1 MKPILRDYLGEDDF
15 WRVRR
20 FLQEVFLLNNR
31 LEHSW
36 HVARWEYLRWH
47 MFENCRLFDS
57 MEEAVTLWET
67 PDGQI
72 AAVVNPIEA
81 DEAFI
86 QIHPAFRT
94 LDLEAEIIIH
104 AERNFHTTRP
114 DGSRRLYIPVD
125 EDDHFRKDVLA
136 RLGYEGK
143 GSLGWEHYHDLVL
156 PLPEAPTPPGYTLRS
171 MGDLDEH
178 PARNWASW
186 LAFHPDEPEENFD
199 GDWSWVANLQR
210 CPLYRRDLDVVAV
223 TADGEIAAF
232 CTVLYDDATRSA
244 VTKLVGTAAPHW
256 RRGLGKALQF
266 ECFHRLHRM
275 GCTRV
280 FAKATDEVADALYT
294 STMAERYISETWIK
308 DYTL

>member
-1 MKPILRDYLGEDDF
+1 MKPTLRNYRGEDDF

-47 MFENCRLFDS
+47 MIENCHVCGPL
-57 MEEAVTLWET
+57 EEVASIWET

-72 AAVVNPIEA
+72 VAVVNPIES

-86 QIHPAFRT
+86 HIHPHFRT
-94 LDLEAEIIIH
+94 ADLEAEIITH
-104 AERNFHTTRP
+104 AEQTFRTTYP
-114 DGSRRLYIPVD
+114 DGHRRLYVPVD

-136 RLGYEGK
+136 RLGYDGR
-143 GSLGWEHYHDLVL
+143 GRNGWEHYHDLTL
-156 PLPEAPTPPGYTLRS
+156 PLPEAPTPPGYTVRS
-171 MGDLDEH
+171 MGDVDEH
-178 PARNWASW
+178 PARNWCSW
-186 LAFHPDEPEENFD
+186 QAFHANEPVENFD
-199 GDWSWVANLQR
+199 PDWSWYANLQR

-223 TADGEIAAF
+223 TPEGEIAAF
-232 CTVLYDDATRSA
+232 CTALYDDATRSA

-266 ECFHRLHRM
+266 ECFRRLHRL

-280 FAKATDEVADALYT
+280 FAKADDENADLFYS
-294 STMAERYISETWIK
+294 STMTERLISETWFK
-308 DYTL
+308 DYTS